1 MTMPSDP
8 MKKPGGAQ
16 PYGGQPAA
24 PYAGQPAAPYAGQ
37 PGAPYAQPGTP
48 PAPPQG
54 RGLKQGP
61 GWAVYVITVL
71 ALVLLTAVVV
81 FIVQNTIQYQI
92 KFFGWTGS
100 VSLAAAIGL
109 AALAGLVVG
118 LIVGFILQLPLRKRL
133 KMANKQAAQAGT
145 PRT

>member
-16 PYGGQPAA
+16 

-37 PGAPYAQPGTP
+37 PGAPYAQPGAPYAQPGTP
-48 PAPPQG
+48 PAPQQG

-61 GWAVYVITVL
+61 GWAVYAITVL

-92 KFFGWTGS
+92 KFFGWTGY

-109 AALAGLVVG
+109 AALAGLLVG